1 MSEPPG
7 LKASLKRGA
16 LVAAANWPL
25 VAVQFVAESTLKLL
39 LAVPVV
45 GGIFLVVLLLG
56 GNADEILAGDVRD
69 IVAEVFAAMRQNL
82 PALVAFSLAFGV
94 VLLGGSALTFVV
106 KAGTVSLLASAEA
119 KAGAIERAPIRLPA
133 IRRANVI
140 AIESYLDGCRRL
152 GRRYVKLGGCLL
164 AIYGFTAVG
173 YLGFVVGGLS
183 LVGNAGV
190 LLGWTVAAALA
201 SSVLIVWVTLVNFF
215 YLLTQMVMAVE
226 DVGVRSAMRGA
237 FRFVYGSFREIAG
250 VFGVVLLLAV
260 IATIASI
267 LATAGLGLINLIP
280 LLGLA
285 VLPLQIAAWL
295 VRGFVFQYLALTAL
309 CAYLTQY
316 RHYVS
321 RQTTQ
326 NVPHV
331 FGRQEGRPHEELTG
345 KRLA

>member
-7 LKASLKRGA
+7 LKATLKRGA

-69 IVAEVFAAMRQNL
+69 IVAAVFGAMRQNV
-82 PALVAFSLAFGV
+82 PALVAFSMAFGV
-94 VLLGGSALTFVV
+94 VVLGGCALTFVV
-106 KAGTVSLLASAEA
+106 KAGTVSLLAVAEA
-119 KAGAIERAPIRLPA
+119 RAGSIERPPVRLPA
-133 IRRANVI
+133 IRRANVV
-140 AIESYLDGCRRL
+140 AIEPFLDGCSRL
-152 GRRYVKLGGCLL
+152 GRRYLRLGGCLL
-164 AIYGFTAVG
+164 AVYAVTAVT

-237 FRFVYGSFREIAG
+237 FLFVRGTLREIAG
-250 VFGVVLLLAV
+250 VFGVVLVLAV

-267 LATAGLGLINLIP
+267 VATAGLGLINLIP

-321 RQTTQ
+321 RQA
-326 NVPHV
+326 HA
-331 FGRQEGRPHEELTG
+331 FGHSEALPEPDDLSG
-345 KRLA
+345 KRPA

>member
-1 MSEPPG
+1 
-7 LKASLKRGA
+7 
-16 LVAAANWPL
+16 
-25 VAVQFVAESTLKLL
+25 
-39 LAVPVV
+39 
-45 GGIFLVVLLLG
+45 
-56 GNADEILAGDVRD
+56 
-69 IVAEVFAAMRQNL
+69 MRQNL

-106 KAGTVSLLASAEA
+106 KAGTVSLLAAAEA

-140 AIESYLDGCRRL
+140 GIEPYLDGCRRL
-152 GRRYVKLGGCLL
+152 GRRYVRLGGCLL
-164 AIYGFTAVG
+164 AVYGFTAIA

-237 FRFVYGSFREIAG
+237 FRFVCGSFREIAG

-309 CAYLTQY
+309 CAYLAQY

-321 RQTTQ
+321 RQ
-326 NVPHV
+326 VPQHV
-331 FGRQEGRPHEELTG
+331 PRVVGRPEGLAHEELPG